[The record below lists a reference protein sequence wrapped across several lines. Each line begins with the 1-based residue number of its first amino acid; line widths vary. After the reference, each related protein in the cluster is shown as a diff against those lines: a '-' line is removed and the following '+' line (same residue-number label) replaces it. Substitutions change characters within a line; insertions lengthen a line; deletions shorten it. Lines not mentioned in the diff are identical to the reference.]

1 MAKRI
6 SIQMNP
12 LMKEVGTKVI
22 NPTPTF
28 NEIEYEK
35 ALEQIAKNAQIKTP
49 DFGDIDDAD
58 DHQTISY
65 PISKDDRILESE
77 ISPVEEKSEINSIV
91 STNETPFKFE
101 PPTTIER
108 GFKFESPTIIER
120 DIETETPFNPE
131 SGFKNEGPVIIESP
145 FKNET
150 SFNNESPTKK
160 KGAYL
165 IDIDINLIEREKLP
179 IDCIRLEAVVRS
191 FYKKKHKKDEWVQ
204 ISRDMLQINKINGAR
219 LKETRFICKNRGI
232 IDFKIENEGVQ
243 GKERVLYKL
252 VK

>member
-1 MAKRI
+1 
-6 SIQMNP
+6 
-12 LMKEVGTKVI
+12 MKEVGTNVI

-28 NEIEYEK
+28 NEVEYEK
-35 ALEQIAKNAQIKTP
+35 ALEKIAQNAQIKTP
-49 DFGDIDDAD
+49 DFDDIDDND
-58 DHQTISY
+58 EHQRISS
-65 PISKDDRILESE
+65 PVSMDNKILEGE
-77 ISPVEEKSEINSIV
+77 IIIIKEESVRTPIASTLESPTNS
-91 STNETPFKFE
+91 
-101 PPTTIER
+101 ER
-108 GFKFESPTIIER
+108 GFKSESPTNSER
-120 DIETETPFNPE
+120 GFKPEGPTKLERGFKSEGPTNFERGFKSEGPTNFERTIKTETPA
-131 SGFKNEGPVIIESP
+131 KV
-145 FKNET
+145 ET
-150 SFNNESPTKK
+150 SFKNESPTKK

-219 LKETRFICKNRGI
+219 LKETRFICKTRGI

-252 VK
+252 IK